1 MVFQLIWICVLKTG
15 KQKVN
20 TEKKIPN
27 SRLEHFLV
35 LFDLYIP
42 NTSLHRSCL
51 PDVISVNTILP
62 LFFCSCW
69 DTNEH
74 GGPWWVIRI
83 PILISIIVS
92 KLWSMNYISVQHC
105 AVHIAII
112 LYCWLQTGQNSVLMK
127 RNCTVGDKLNRCQGH

>member
-1 MVFQLIWICVLKTG
+1 MAHGVSADLNMHIENRETKS
-15 KQKVN
+15 KHR
-20 TEKKIPN
+20 KKIPN

-35 LFDLYIP
+35 LFDLCIP

-92 KLWSMNYISVQHC
+92 KL
-105 AVHIAII
+105 
-112 LYCWLQTGQNSVLMK
+112 
-127 RNCTVGDKLNRCQGH
+127 